1 MDKKDNNFPC
11 NKLNND
17 NNITLN
23 NIDEDIVYADDLEV
37 ELISKNILSKYI
49 KAFEEL
55 AKWKR

>member
-11 NKLNND
+11 NKLSND

-23 NIDEDIVYADDLEV
+23 NINEDIVYADDLEV

-55 AKWKR
+55 AK

>member
-37 ELISKNILSKYI
+37 ELISKNILSKNI

-55 AKWKR
+55 AK